1 MQKSAL
7 NGSNLVTLKY
17 MIPTPSS
24 FSTTISLRKL
34 DGLHATVGWSEPPY
48 PTPVYTAA
56 WMWTRPQTLREHK
69 LRDGL
74 LISGLCAF
82 AKPNRLVVAGFERAG
97 QPLQIAEYSLDAQPF
112 SLSGPPISFGDQ
124 FSTAPIICELN
135 SGGLIIFVYQRGT
148 PLRLKAAYR
157 RPAGDWWFGE
167 FEFFVPNQEI
177 GSMQYTVAQQSDGR
191 VWLFASLDGSGRF
204 GLAQFEEVDGEIRV
218 AANYIHDYLS
228 DEINNGIYRD
238 GDMVPG
244 DELPCLAATP
254 DPANG
259 RILLLY
265 PKNQAIWPDG
275 AYGLGY
281 ENAVIV
287 ACYPDLRRELIAKLP
302 HLMDSHSG
310 YPGMVWPL
318 SNKINYMVPSWN
330 QDTRLTKWQTGSI
343 DSAGQISPNRIS
355 NIAVGSI
362 AFGPD
367 GSIAFGLNGGF
378 VVTGAQALSKSDK
391 VK

>member
-1 MQKSAL
+1 
-7 NGSNLVTLKY
+7 
-17 MIPTPSS
+17 
-24 FSTTISLRKL
+24 L
-34 DGLHATVGWSEPPY
+34 DT
-48 PTPVYTAA
+48 
-56 WMWTRPQTLREHK
+56 
-69 LRDGL
+69 
-74 LISGLCAF
+74 
-82 AKPNRLVVAGFERAG
+82 
-97 QPLQIAEYSLDAQPF
+97 QPF
-112 SLSGPPISFGDQ
+112 SLVSPPIDFGDE
-124 FSTAPIICELN
+124 FSTMPVCYELK
-135 SGGLIIFVYQRGT
+135 SGGIIVFVYQHVGS
-148 PLRLKAAYR
+148 PISLKVAYR
-157 RPAGDWWFGE
+157 PPASAAWWFGD
-167 FEFFVPNQEI
+167 FRLDGAPGGI
-177 GSMQYTVAQQSDGR
+177 LSMQYTVAQQADGR
-191 VWLFASLDGSGRF
+191 IWFLASLDGTGKF
-204 GLAQFEEVDGEIRV
+204 GLAQFEEAEGEIRV
-218 AANYIHDYLS
+218 VANYIPDYFS

-244 DELPCLAATP
+244 DELPCLQAVS

-265 PKNQAIWPDG
+265 PKGQAIWPDG

-378 VVTGAQALSKSDK
+378 VVTGAQALSKSGK